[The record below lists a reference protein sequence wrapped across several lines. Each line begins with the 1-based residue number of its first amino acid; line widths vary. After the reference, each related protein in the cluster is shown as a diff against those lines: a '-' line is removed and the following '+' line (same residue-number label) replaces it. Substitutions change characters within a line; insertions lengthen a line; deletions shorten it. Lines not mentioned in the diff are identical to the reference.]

1 MERGWEAAT
10 MAIILEPPALD
21 HVDIRT
27 DTLGDDGLP
36 RAGLKL
42 NHLRMIV
49 AIEDSGQ
56 ISAAA
61 EALNISQP
69 AASRMLAEMESILK
83 TPLYERVAR
92 GVALTA
98 FGEALA
104 RRARKIM
111 LELRE
116 ASREIGEL
124 KSGKGGSVFIG
135 AVTAPAMSLVV
146 PAIKEVRTAFPG
158 IEVNIQVETSNVL
171 ARELLAARHDFII
184 GRIPDDLNPRLFE
197 VQEIGV
203 ERACLIVRSG
213 HPLLKKATATLADLP
228 LADLP
233 LYDWVFQPPGT
244 LLRRTIEDLFL
255 AHSVPLPENI
265 VNTSSLL
272 LTCAIVCQTDA
283 IAPIA
288 IDVAQFLATQQSKAA
303 DVRILPIDFEIN
315 VRPYSLITARERAL
329 PPSARLLYD
338 LVLAESRRSSVN

>member
-1 MERGWEAAT
+1 MT
-10 MAIILEPPALD
+10 VISEPFLMD
-21 HVDIRT
+21 HVDIHS
-27 DTLGDDGLP
+27 DNFGDDGLL

-61 EALNISQP
+61 EVLNISQP
-69 AASRMLAEMESILK
+69 AASRMLSEMESITK
-83 TPLYERVAR
+83 TSLYERVAR
-92 GVALTA
+92 GVVLTT
-98 FGEALA
+98 FGAALA
-104 RRARKIM
+104 RRARKIL

-146 PAIKEVRTAFPG
+146 PAINKVRKAYPG
-158 IEVNIQVETSNVL
+158 IEINIQVETSNVL

-197 VQEIGV
+197 VTEIGI
-203 ERACLIVRSG
+203 ERACLIVRG
-213 HPLLKKATATLADLP
+213 HHPLMKQKTSSLSDVR
-228 LADLP
+228 D
-233 LYDWVFQPPGT
+233 YDWVFQPPGT
-244 LLRRTIEDLFL
+244 LLRRTIEDVFL
-255 AHSVPLPENI
+255 SRGVALPENI

-272 LTCAIVCQTDA
+272 LTCAIICETDA
-283 IAPIA
+283 IAPVA
-288 IDVAQFLATQQSKAA
+288 VDVAQFLASQGSNAS
-303 DVRILPIDFEIN
+303 DVRMLPIDFDIN
-315 VRPYSLITARERAL
+315 VKPYSMITARERAL

-338 LVLAESRRSSVN
+338 IILEESQKQAG

>member
-1 MERGWEAAT
+1 MT
-10 MAIILEPPALD
+10 IVSEPFSMD
-21 HVDIRT
+21 HVDIHS
-27 DTLGDDGLP
+27 DNFGDDSLL

-61 EALNISQP
+61 EVLNISQP
-69 AASRMLAEMESILK
+69 AASRMLSEMESITK
-83 TPLYERVAR
+83 TSLYERVAR
-92 GVALTA
+92 GVVLTT
-98 FGEALA
+98 FGAALA
-104 RRARKIM
+104 RRARKIL

-146 PAIKEVRTAFPG
+146 PAINKVRKAYPG
-158 IEVNIQVETSNVL
+158 IEINIQVETSNVL

-197 VQEIGV
+197 VTEIGI
-203 ERACLIVRSG
+203 ERACLIVRSS
-213 HPLLKKATATLADLP
+213 HPLMKQKTSSLADVR
-228 LADLP
+228 D
-233 LYDWVFQPPGT
+233 YDWVFQPPGT
-244 LLRRTIEDLFL
+244 LLRRTIEDVFL
-255 AHSVPLPENI
+255 SRGVALPENI

-272 LTCAIVCQTDA
+272 LTCAIICETDA
-283 IAPIA
+283 IAPVA
-288 IDVAQFLATQQSKAA
+288 VDVAQFLASQGSNAS
-303 DVRILPIDFEIN
+303 DVRMLPIDFDIN
-315 VRPYSLITARERAL
+315 VKPYSMITARERAL

-338 LVLAESRRSSVN
+338 IILEESRKQAG

>member
-1 MERGWEAAT
+1 M
-10 MAIILEPPALD
+10 D
-21 HVDIRT
+21 HVDIHS
-27 DTLGDDGLP
+27 DNFGDDNLL

-61 EALNISQP
+61 EVLNISQP
-69 AASRMLAEMESILK
+69 AASRMLSEMESITK
-83 TPLYERVAR
+83 TSLYERVAR
-92 GVALTA
+92 GVVLTT
-98 FGEALA
+98 FGAALA
-104 RRARKIM
+104 RRARKIL

-146 PAIKEVRTAFPG
+146 PAINKVRKAYPG
-158 IEVNIQVETSNVL
+158 IEINIQVETSNVL

-197 VQEIGV
+197 VTEIGI
-203 ERACLIVRSG
+203 ERACLIVRSS
-213 HPLLKKATATLADLP
+213 HPLMKQKTSSLSDVR
-228 LADLP
+228 D
-233 LYDWVFQPPGT
+233 YDWVFQPPGT
-244 LLRRTIEDLFL
+244 LLRRTIEDVFL
-255 AHSVPLPENI
+255 SRGVALPENI

-272 LTCAIVCQTDA
+272 LTCAIICETDA
-283 IAPIA
+283 IAPVA
-288 IDVAQFLATQQSKAA
+288 VDVAQFLASQGSNAS
-303 DVRILPIDFEIN
+303 DVRMLPIDFDIN
-315 VRPYSLITARERAL
+315 VKPYSMITARERAL

-338 LVLAESRRSSVN
+338 IILEESRRQAG

>member
-1 MERGWEAAT
+1 MT
-10 MAIILEPPALD
+10 IVSEPFSMD
-21 HVDIRT
+21 HVDIHS
-27 DTLGDDGLP
+27 DNFGDDNLL

-61 EALNISQP
+61 DVLNISQP
-69 AASRMLAEMESILK
+69 AASRMLSEMESITK
-83 TPLYERVAR
+83 TSLYERVAR
-92 GVALTA
+92 GVVLTT
-98 FGEALA
+98 FGAALA
-104 RRARKIM
+104 RRARKIL

-146 PAIKEVRTAFPG
+146 PAINRVRKAYPG
-158 IEVNIQVETSNVL
+158 IEINIQVETSNVL

-197 VQEIGV
+197 VTEIGI
-203 ERACLIVRSG
+203 ERACLIVRSS
-213 HPLLKKATATLADLP
+213 HPLMKQKTSSLADVK
-228 LADLP
+228 D
-233 LYDWVFQPPGT
+233 YDWVFQPPGT
-244 LLRRTIEDLFL
+244 LLRRTIEDVFL
-255 AHSVPLPENI
+255 SRGVALPENI

-272 LTCAIVCQTDA
+272 LTCAIICETDA
-283 IAPIA
+283 IAPVA
-288 IDVAQFLATQQSKAA
+288 VDVAQFLASQGSNAS
-303 DVRILPIDFEIN
+303 DVRMLPIDFDIN
-315 VRPYSLITARERAL
+315 VKPYSMITARERAL

-338 LVLAESRRSSVN
+338 IIIEESRKQAG

>member
-1 MERGWEAAT
+1 MT
-10 MAIILEPPALD
+10 IVSEPFSMD
-21 HVDIRT
+21 HVDIHS
-27 DTLGDDGLP
+27 DNFGDDSLL

-61 EALNISQP
+61 DVLNISQP
-69 AASRMLAEMESILK
+69 AASRMLSEMESITK
-83 TPLYERVAR
+83 TSLYERVAR
-92 GVALTA
+92 GVVLTT
-98 FGEALA
+98 FGAALA
-104 RRARKIM
+104 RRARKIL

-146 PAIKEVRTAFPG
+146 PAINKVRKAYPG
-158 IEVNIQVETSNVL
+158 IEINIQVETSNVL

-197 VQEIGV
+197 VTEIGI
-203 ERACLIVRSG
+203 ERACLIVRSS
-213 HPLLKKATATLADLP
+213 HPLMKQKVSSLADVR
-228 LADLP
+228 D
-233 LYDWVFQPPGT
+233 YDWVFQPPGT
-244 LLRRTIEDLFL
+244 LLRRTIEDVFL
-255 AHSVPLPENI
+255 SRSVALPENI

-272 LTCAIVCQTDA
+272 LTCAIICETDA
-283 IAPIA
+283 IAPVA
-288 IDVAQFLATQQSKAA
+288 VDVAQFLASQGSNAS
-303 DVRILPIDFEIN
+303 DVRMLPIDFDIN
-315 VRPYSLITARERAL
+315 VKPYSMITARERAL

-338 LVLAESRRSSVN
+338 IILEESRKQAG

>member
-1 MERGWEAAT
+1 MT
-10 MAIILEPPALD
+10 IVSEPFSMD
-21 HVDIRT
+21 HVDIHS
-27 DTLGDDGLP
+27 DNFGDDSLL

-61 EALNISQP
+61 EVLNISQP
-69 AASRMLAEMESILK
+69 AASRMLSEMESITK

-92 GVALTA
+92 GVVLTT
-98 FGEALA
+98 FGAALA
-104 RRARKIM
+104 RRARKIL

-135 AVTAPAMSLVV
+135 AVTAPAMRLVV
-146 PAIKEVRTAFPG
+146 PAINKVRKAYPG
-158 IEVNIQVETSNVL
+158 IEINIQVETSNVL

-197 VQEIGV
+197 VTEIGI
-203 ERACLIVRSG
+203 ERACLIVHSR
-213 HPLLKKATATLADLP
+213 HPLLKQKVSSLVDIR
-228 LADLP
+228 D
-233 LYDWVFQPPGT
+233 YDWVFQPPGT
-244 LLRRTIEDLFL
+244 LLRRTIEDIFL
-255 AHSVPLPENI
+255 SRGVALPENI

-272 LTCAIVCQTDA
+272 LTCAIVCETDA

-288 IDVAQFLATQQSKAA
+288 IDVAQFLASQSSNAS
-303 DVRILPIDFEIN
+303 DVRMLPIDFDIN
-315 VRPYSLITARERAL
+315 VKPYSLITARERAL

-338 LVLAESRRSSVN
+338 IILEESLKQAS

>member
-1 MERGWEAAT
+1 MT
-10 MAIILEPPALD
+10 IVSEPFSMD
-21 HVDIRT
+21 HVDIHS
-27 DTLGDDGLP
+27 DNFGDDGLL

-61 EALNISQP
+61 EVLNISQP
-69 AASRMLAEMESILK
+69 AASRMLSEMESITK
-83 TPLYERVAR
+83 TQLYERVAR
-92 GVALTA
+92 GVVLTT
-98 FGEALA
+98 FGAALA
-104 RRARKIM
+104 RRARKIL

-146 PAIKEVRTAFPG
+146 PAINKVRKAYPG
-158 IEVNIQVETSNVL
+158 IEINIQVETSNVL

-197 VQEIGV
+197 VTEIGI
-203 ERACLIVRSG
+203 ERACLIVHSR
-213 HPLLKKATATLADLP
+213 HPLLKQKVSSLVDIR
-228 LADLP
+228 D
-233 LYDWVFQPPGT
+233 YDWVFQPPGT
-244 LLRRTIEDLFL
+244 LLRRTIEDIFL
-255 AHSVPLPENI
+255 SRGVALPENI

-272 LTCAIVCQTDA
+272 LTCAIVCETDA

-288 IDVAQFLATQQSKAA
+288 IDVAQFLASQSSNAS
-303 DVRILPIDFEIN
+303 DVRMLPIDFDIN
-315 VRPYSLITARERAL
+315 VKPYSLITARERAL

-338 LVLAESRRSSVN
+338 IILEESIRPAES

>member
-1 MERGWEAAT
+1 MT
-10 MAIILEPPALD
+10 AISEPFLMD
-21 HVDIRT
+21 HVDIHS
-27 DTLGDDGLP
+27 DNFGDDSLL

-61 EALNISQP
+61 EVLNISQP
-69 AASRMLAEMESILK
+69 AASRMLSEMESITK
-83 TPLYERVAR
+83 TSLYERVAR
-92 GVALTA
+92 GVVLTT
-98 FGEALA
+98 FGAALA
-104 RRARKIM
+104 RRARKIL

-146 PAIKEVRTAFPG
+146 PAINKVRKAYPG
-158 IEVNIQVETSNVL
+158 IEINIQVETSNVL

-197 VQEIGV
+197 VTEIGI
-203 ERACLIVRSG
+203 ERACLIVRSR
-213 HPLLKKATATLADLP
+213 HPLMKHKMSSLADVR
-228 LADLP
+228 D
-233 LYDWVFQPPGT
+233 YDWVFQPPGT
-244 LLRRTIEDLFL
+244 LLRRTIEDVFL
-255 AHSVPLPENI
+255 SRGVALPENI

-272 LTCAIVCQTDA
+272 LTCAIICETDA
-283 IAPIA
+283 IAPVA
-288 IDVAQFLATQQSKAA
+288 VDVAQFLASQGSNAS
-303 DVRILPIDFEIN
+303 DVRMLPIDFDIN
-315 VRPYSLITARERAL
+315 VKPYSMITARERAL

-338 LVLAESRRSSVN
+338 IILEESRKQAG

>member
-1 MERGWEAAT
+1 MT
-10 MAIILEPPALD
+10 IVSEPISMD
-21 HVDIRT
+21 QVDIHT
-27 DTLGDDGLP
+27 DSFADDSLL

-61 EALNISQP
+61 EVLNISQP
-69 AASRMLAEMESILK
+69 AASRMLSEMESITK

-92 GVALTA
+92 GVVLTT
-98 FGEALA
+98 FGAALA
-104 RRARKIM
+104 RRARKIL

-146 PAIKEVRTAFPG
+146 PAINRVRKAYPG
-158 IEVNIQVETSNVL
+158 IEINIQVETSNVL

-197 VQEIGV
+197 VTEIGI
-203 ERACLIVRSG
+203 ERACLIVHSR
-213 HPLLKKATATLADLP
+213 HPLLKQKVSSLVDLK
-228 LADLP
+228 D
-233 LYDWVFQPPGT
+233 YDWVFQPPGT
-244 LLRRTIEDLFL
+244 LLRRTIEDIFL
-255 AHSVPLPENI
+255 SRGVALPENI

-272 LTCAIVCQTDA
+272 LTCAIVCETDA

-288 IDVAQFLATQQSKAA
+288 IDVAQFLASQSSNAS
-303 DVRILPIDFEIN
+303 DVRMLPIDFDIN
-315 VRPYSLITARERAL
+315 VKPYSLITARERAL

-338 LVLAESRRSSVN
+338 IILEESLKQAG

>member
-1 MERGWEAAT
+1 MT
-10 MAIILEPPALD
+10 VISEPFLMD
-21 HVDIRT
+21 HVDIHS
-27 DTLGDDGLP
+27 DNFGDDGLL

-61 EALNISQP
+61 EVLNISQP
-69 AASRMLAEMESILK
+69 AASRMLSEMESITK
-83 TPLYERVAR
+83 TSLYERVAR
-92 GVALTA
+92 GVVLTT
-98 FGEALA
+98 FGAALA
-104 RRARKIM
+104 RRARKIL

-146 PAIKEVRTAFPG
+146 PAINKVRKAYPG
-158 IEVNIQVETSNVL
+158 IEINIQVETSNVL

-197 VQEIGV
+197 VTEIGI
-203 ERACLIVRSG
+203 ERACLIVRSR
-213 HPLLKKATATLADLP
+213 HPLMKQKSSSLSDVR
-228 LADLP
+228 D
-233 LYDWVFQPPGT
+233 YDWVFQPPGT
-244 LLRRTIEDLFL
+244 LLRRTIEDVFL
-255 AHSVPLPENI
+255 SRGVALPENI

-272 LTCAIVCQTDA
+272 LTCAIICETDA
-283 IAPIA
+283 IAPVA
-288 IDVAQFLATQQSKAA
+288 VDVAQFLASQGSNAS
-303 DVRILPIDFEIN
+303 DVRMLPIDFDIN
-315 VRPYSLITARERAL
+315 VKPYSMIAARERAL

-338 LVLAESRRSSVN
+338 IILEESRKQAG

>member
-1 MERGWEAAT
+1 
-10 MAIILEPPALD
+10 MAIVSDAISTD
-21 HVDIRT
+21 RIDIHS
-27 DTLGDDGLP
+27 DNFGDDAFL

-61 EALNISQP
+61 ETLNISQP

-92 GVALTA
+92 GVVLTT

-104 RRARKIM
+104 RRARKIL

-116 ASREIGEL
+116 AGREIAEL

-146 PAIKEVRTAFPG
+146 PAIEKVRKAFPG
-158 IEVNIQVETSNVL
+158 IEINIEVETSNVL

-197 VQEIGV
+197 VREIGI
-203 ERACLIVRSG
+203 EKACLIVRRG
-213 HPLLKKATATLADLP
+213 HPLLKKTVSSLADFHG
-228 LADLP
+228 
-233 LYDWVFQPPGT
+233 YGWVFQPPGT
-244 LLRRTIEDLFL
+244 LLRRTLEDIFL
-255 AHSVPLPENI
+255 AARVPLPENI

-272 LTCAIVCQTDA
+272 LTCAIICETDA
-283 IAPIA
+283 IAPVA
-288 IDVAQFLATQQSKAA
+288 LDVAQFLSGQDAKAS
-303 DVRILPIDFEIN
+303 DVRVLPTDFKID
-315 VRPYSLITARERAL
+315 VKPYSLITARERAL

-338 LVLAESRRSSVN
+338 LILEESRKQGE

>member
-1 MERGWEAAT
+1 MTFNSRALAA
-10 MAIILEPPALD
+10 D
-21 HVDIRT
+21 HVDIHT
-27 DTLGDDGLP
+27 DIFGDDSLL
-36 RAGLKL
+36 RSGLKL

-69 AASRMLAEMESILK
+69 AASRMLSEMESILK
-83 TPLYERVAR
+83 TALYERVAR
-92 GVALTA
+92 GVVLTT

-124 KSGKGGSVFIG
+124 KTGKGGSVFIG

-146 PAIKEVRTAFPG
+146 PAIKQVRTAFPG

-184 GRIPDDLNPRLFE
+184 SRIPDDLNPRLFE
-197 VQEIGV
+197 VREIGV

-213 HPLLKKATATLADLP
+213 HPLLKKQAASLTEMS
-228 LADLP
+228 

-244 LLRRTIEDLFL
+244 LLRRTVEDLFL
-255 AHSVPLPENI
+255 AHGVRLPENI

-288 IDVAQFLATQQSKAA
+288 IDVAQFLATQRSSAA
-303 DVRILPIDFEIN
+303 DVRILPIDFQIN
-315 VRPYSLITARERAL
+315 VRPYSIITARERAL

-338 LVLAESRRSSVN
+338 TVLAESKKIALA

>member
-1 MERGWEAAT
+1 MT
-10 MAIILEPPALD
+10 IVSEPFSMD
-21 HVDIRT
+21 HVDIHS
-27 DTLGDDGLP
+27 DNFGDDSLL

-61 EALNISQP
+61 EVLNISQP
-69 AASRMLAEMESILK
+69 AASRMLSEMESITK
-83 TPLYERVAR
+83 TSLYERVAR
-92 GVALTA
+92 GVVLTT
-98 FGEALA
+98 FGAALA
-104 RRARKIM
+104 RRARKIL

-146 PAIKEVRTAFPG
+146 PAINKVRKAYPG
-158 IEVNIQVETSNVL
+158 IEINIQVETSNVL

-197 VQEIGV
+197 VTEIGI
-203 ERACLIVRSG
+203 ERACLIVRSS
-213 HPLLKKATATLADLP
+213 HPLMKQKTSSLLEVRD
-228 LADLP
+228 
-233 LYDWVFQPPGT
+233 YDWVFQPPGT
-244 LLRRTIEDLFL
+244 LLRRTIEDVFL
-255 AHSVPLPENI
+255 SRGVALPENI

-272 LTCAIVCQTDA
+272 LTCAIVCETDA
-283 IAPIA
+283 IAPVA
-288 IDVAQFLATQQSKAA
+288 VDVAQFLASQGSNAS
-303 DVRILPIDFEIN
+303 DVRMLPIDFDIN
-315 VRPYSLITARERAL
+315 VKPYSMITARERAL

-338 LVLAESRRSSVN
+338 IILEESRKQAG

>member
-1 MERGWEAAT
+1 MERSGEAAT
-10 MAIILEPPALD
+10 MTIVSEPISMD
-21 HVDIRT
+21 QVDIHT
-27 DTLGDDGLP
+27 DSFADDSLL

-61 EALNISQP
+61 EVLNISQP
-69 AASRMLAEMESILK
+69 AASRMLSEMESITK

-92 GVALTA
+92 GVVLTT
-98 FGEALA
+98 FGAALA
-104 RRARKIM
+104 RRARKIL

-146 PAIKEVRTAFPG
+146 PAINRVRKAYPG
-158 IEVNIQVETSNVL
+158 IEINIQVETSNVL

-197 VQEIGV
+197 VTEIGI
-203 ERACLIVRSG
+203 ERACLIVHSR
-213 HPLLKKATATLADLP
+213 HPLLKQKVSSLVDLK
-228 LADLP
+228 D
-233 LYDWVFQPPGT
+233 YDWVFQPPGT
-244 LLRRTIEDLFL
+244 LLRRTIEDIFL
-255 AHSVPLPENI
+255 SRGVALPENI

-272 LTCAIVCQTDA
+272 LTCAIVCETDA

-288 IDVAQFLATQQSKAA
+288 IDVAQFLASQSSNAS
-303 DVRILPIDFEIN
+303 DVRMLPIDFDIN
-315 VRPYSLITARERAL
+315 VKPYSLITARERAL

-338 LVLAESRRSSVN
+338 IILEESRKQAG

>member
-1 MERGWEAAT
+1 
-10 MAIILEPPALD
+10 MAVISEPFLMD
-21 HVDIRT
+21 HVDIHS
-27 DTLGDDGLP
+27 DNFGDDSLL

-61 EALNISQP
+61 EVLNISQP
-69 AASRMLAEMESILK
+69 AASRMLSEMESITK
-83 TPLYERVAR
+83 TSLYERVAR
-92 GVALTA
+92 GVVLTT
-98 FGEALA
+98 FGAALA
-104 RRARKIM
+104 RRARKIL

-146 PAIKEVRTAFPG
+146 PAINKVRKAYPG
-158 IEVNIQVETSNVL
+158 IEINIQVETSNVL

-197 VQEIGV
+197 VTEIGI
-203 ERACLIVRSG
+203 ERACLIVRSR
-213 HPLLKKATATLADLP
+213 HPLMKHKMSSLADVR
-228 LADLP
+228 D
-233 LYDWVFQPPGT
+233 YDWVFQPPGT
-244 LLRRTIEDLFL
+244 LLRRTIEDVFL
-255 AHSVPLPENI
+255 SRGVALPENI

-272 LTCAIVCQTDA
+272 LTCAIICETDA
-283 IAPIA
+283 IAPVA
-288 IDVAQFLATQQSKAA
+288 VDVAQFLASQGSNAS
-303 DVRILPIDFEIN
+303 DVRMLPIDFDIN
-315 VRPYSLITARERAL
+315 VKPYSMITARERAL

-338 LVLAESRRSSVN
+338 IILEESRKQAG

>member
-1 MERGWEAAT
+1 MTVISEPFS
-10 MAIILEPPALD
+10 MAHI
-21 HVDIRT
+21 DIHS
-27 DTLGDDGLP
+27 DSFGDDGLL

-61 EALNISQP
+61 EVLNISQP
-69 AASRMLAEMESILK
+69 AASRMLSEMESITK
-83 TPLYERVAR
+83 TSLYERVAR
-92 GVALTA
+92 GVVLTT
-98 FGEALA
+98 FGAALA
-104 RRARKIM
+104 RRARKIL

-146 PAIKEVRTAFPG
+146 PAINKVRKAYPG

-197 VQEIGV
+197 VTEIGI
-203 ERACLIVRSG
+203 ERACLIVHSH
-213 HPLLKKATATLADLP
+213 HPLLKKKTSSLSDLR
-228 LADLP
+228 D
-233 LYDWVFQPPGT
+233 YDWVFQPPGT
-244 LLRRTIEDLFL
+244 PLRRTIEDIFL
-255 AHSVPLPENI
+255 SHGVALPENI

-272 LTCAIVCQTDA
+272 LTCAIICETDA
-283 IAPIA
+283 IAPVA
-288 IDVAQFLATQQSKAA
+288 VDVAQFLAGKSSKAS
-303 DVRILPIDFEIN
+303 DVRMLPIDFEIN
-315 VRPYSLITARERAL
+315 LKPYSMITARERAL

-338 LVLAESRRSSVN
+338 IILEESRKQAG

>member
-1 MERGWEAAT
+1 MT
-10 MAIILEPPALD
+10 VISEPFLMD
-21 HVDIRT
+21 HVDIHS
-27 DTLGDDGLP
+27 DNFGDDGLL

-61 EALNISQP
+61 EVLNISQP
-69 AASRMLAEMESILK
+69 AASRMLSEMESITK
-83 TPLYERVAR
+83 TSLYERVAR
-92 GVALTA
+92 GVVLTT
-98 FGEALA
+98 FGAALA
-104 RRARKIM
+104 RRARKIL

-146 PAIKEVRTAFPG
+146 PAINKVRKAYPG
-158 IEVNIQVETSNVL
+158 IEINIQVETSNVL

-197 VQEIGV
+197 VTEIGI
-203 ERACLIVRSG
+203 ERACLIVRSR
-213 HPLLKKATATLADLP
+213 HPLMKQKSSSLSDVR
-228 LADLP
+228 D
-233 LYDWVFQPPGT
+233 YDWVFQPPGT
-244 LLRRTIEDLFL
+244 LLRRTIEDVFL
-255 AHSVPLPENI
+255 SRGVALPENI

-272 LTCAIVCQTDA
+272 LTCAIICETDA
-283 IAPIA
+283 IAPVA
-288 IDVAQFLATQQSKAA
+288 VDVAQFLASQGSNAS
-303 DVRILPIDFEIN
+303 DVRMLPIDFDIN
-315 VRPYSLITARERAL
+315 VKPYSMITARERAL

-338 LVLAESRRSSVN
+338 IILEESHKQAG

>member
-1 MERGWEAAT
+1 MT
-10 MAIILEPPALD
+10 IVSEPFSLD
-21 HVDIRT
+21 HVDIHS
-27 DTLGDDGLP
+27 DNFGDDSLL

-61 EALNISQP
+61 DVLNISQP
-69 AASRMLAEMESILK
+69 AASRMLSEMESITK
-83 TPLYERVAR
+83 TSLYERVAR
-92 GVALTA
+92 GVVLTT
-98 FGEALA
+98 FGAALA
-104 RRARKIM
+104 RRARKIL

-146 PAIKEVRTAFPG
+146 PAINKVRKAYPG
-158 IEVNIQVETSNVL
+158 IEINIQVETSNVL

-197 VQEIGV
+197 VTEIGI
-203 ERACLIVRSG
+203 ERACLIVRSS
-213 HPLLKKATATLADLP
+213 HPLMKQKTSSLADIR
-228 LADLP
+228 D
-233 LYDWVFQPPGT
+233 YDWVFQPPGT
-244 LLRRTIEDLFL
+244 LLRRTIEDVFL
-255 AHSVPLPENI
+255 SRGVALPENI

-272 LTCAIVCQTDA
+272 LTCAIICETDA
-283 IAPIA
+283 IAPVA
-288 IDVAQFLATQQSKAA
+288 VDVAQFLASQGSNAS
-303 DVRILPIDFEIN
+303 DVRMLPIDFDIN
-315 VRPYSLITARERAL
+315 VKPYSMITARERAL

-338 LVLAESRRSSVN
+338 IILEESRKQAG

>member
-1 MERGWEAAT
+1 MT
-10 MAIILEPPALD
+10 VISEPFLMD
-21 HVDIRT
+21 HVDIHS
-27 DTLGDDGLP
+27 DNFGDDGLL

-61 EALNISQP
+61 EVLNISQP
-69 AASRMLAEMESILK
+69 AASRMLSEMESITK
-83 TPLYERVAR
+83 TSLYERVAR
-92 GVALTA
+92 GVVLTT
-98 FGEALA
+98 FGAALA
-104 RRARKIM
+104 RRARKIL

-146 PAIKEVRTAFPG
+146 PAINKVRKAYPG
-158 IEVNIQVETSNVL
+158 IEINIQVETSNVL

-197 VQEIGV
+197 VTEIGI
-203 ERACLIVRSG
+203 ERACLIVRSR
-213 HPLLKKATATLADLP
+213 HPLMKQKTSSLSDVR
-228 LADLP
+228 D
-233 LYDWVFQPPGT
+233 YDWVFQPPGT
-244 LLRRTIEDLFL
+244 LLRRTIEDVFL
-255 AHSVPLPENI
+255 SRGVALPENI

-272 LTCAIVCQTDA
+272 LTCAIICETDA
-283 IAPIA
+283 IAPVA
-288 IDVAQFLATQQSKAA
+288 VDVAQFLASQGSNAS
-303 DVRILPIDFEIN
+303 DVRMLPIDFDIN
-315 VRPYSLITARERAL
+315 VKPYSMITARERAL

-338 LVLAESRRSSVN
+338 IILEESHKQAG

>member
-1 MERGWEAAT
+1 MT
-10 MAIILEPPALD
+10 IVSEPFSMD
-21 HVDIRT
+21 HVDIHS
-27 DTLGDDGLP
+27 DNFGDDNLL

-61 EALNISQP
+61 DVLNISQP
-69 AASRMLAEMESILK
+69 AASRMLSEMESITK
-83 TPLYERVAR
+83 TSLYERVAR
-92 GVALTA
+92 GVVLTT
-98 FGEALA
+98 FGAALA
-104 RRARKIM
+104 RRARKIL

-146 PAIKEVRTAFPG
+146 PAINRVRKAYPG
-158 IEVNIQVETSNVL
+158 IEINIQVETSNVL

-197 VQEIGV
+197 VTEIGI
-203 ERACLIVRSG
+203 ERACLIVRSS
-213 HPLLKKATATLADLP
+213 HPLMKQKTSSLADVK
-228 LADLP
+228 D
-233 LYDWVFQPPGT
+233 YDWVFQPPGT
-244 LLRRTIEDLFL
+244 LLRRTIEDVFL
-255 AHSVPLPENI
+255 SRGVALPENI

-272 LTCAIVCQTDA
+272 LTCAIICETDA
-283 IAPIA
+283 IAPVA
-288 IDVAQFLATQQSKAA
+288 VDVAQFLASQGSNAS
-303 DVRILPIDFEIN
+303 DVRMLPIDFDIN
-315 VRPYSLITARERAL
+315 VKPYSMITARERAL

-338 LVLAESRRSSVN
+338 IILEESRKQAG

>member
-1 MERGWEAAT
+1 MT
-10 MAIILEPPALD
+10 IISDPQTHA
-21 HVDIRT
+21 HVDIHT
-27 DTLGDDGLP
+27 DIFGDDALL
-36 RAGLKL
+36 RSGLKL
-42 NHLRMIV
+42 NHLRIIV

-69 AASRMLAEMESILK
+69 AASRILSEMESIVK

-92 GVALTA
+92 GVVLTA
-98 FGEALA
+98 FGQALA

-116 ASREIGEL
+116 AGREIAEL
-124 KSGKGGSVFIG
+124 KTGKGGAVFIG

-146 PAIKEVRTAFPG
+146 PAIKRVRSSLPG
-158 IEVNIQVETSNVL
+158 IEVTIQVETSNVL

-184 GRIPDDLNPRLFE
+184 SRIPDDLNPRLFQ

-203 ERACLIVRSG
+203 EKACLIVRGG
-213 HPLLKKATATLADLP
+213 HPLLKKKVASLEDLP
-228 LADLP
+228 Q
-233 LYDWVFQPPGT
+233 YDWVFQPAGT

-255 AHSVPLPENI
+255 SRGVSLPENI

-272 LTCAIVCQTDA
+272 LTCATVCQTDA

-288 IDVAQFLATQQSKAA
+288 LDVAQFLASQKSKAS
-303 DVRILPIDFEIN
+303 DVRVLPIDFDIN
-315 VRPYSLITARERAL
+315 VRPYSLITVKERAL

-338 LVLAESRRSSVN
+338 LVLAESKKAAAA

>member
-1 MERGWEAAT
+1 MT
-10 MAIILEPPALD
+10 IVSEPFSMD
-21 HVDIRT
+21 HVDIHS
-27 DTLGDDGLP
+27 DNFGDDSLL

-61 EALNISQP
+61 DVLNISQP
-69 AASRMLAEMESILK
+69 AASRMLSEMESITK
-83 TPLYERVAR
+83 TSLYERVAR
-92 GVALTA
+92 GVVLTT
-98 FGEALA
+98 FGAALA
-104 RRARKIM
+104 RRARKIL

-146 PAIKEVRTAFPG
+146 PAINKVRKAYPG
-158 IEVNIQVETSNVL
+158 IEINIQVETSNVL

-197 VQEIGV
+197 VTEIGI
-203 ERACLIVRSG
+203 ERACLIVRSS
-213 HPLLKKATATLADLP
+213 HPLMKQKTSSLADVR
-228 LADLP
+228 D
-233 LYDWVFQPPGT
+233 YDWVFQPPGT
-244 LLRRTIEDLFL
+244 LLRRTIEDVFL
-255 AHSVPLPENI
+255 SRGVALPENI

-272 LTCAIVCQTDA
+272 LTCAVICETDA
-283 IAPIA
+283 IAPVA
-288 IDVAQFLATQQSKAA
+288 VDVAQFLASQGSNAS
-303 DVRILPIDFEIN
+303 DVRMLPIDFDIN
-315 VRPYSLITARERAL
+315 VKPFSMITARERAL

-338 LVLAESRRSSVN
+338 IILEESRKQAG